1 MAKKIFLKQYGV
13 SVPDLLLQNR
23 NFETIGSINNI
34 HNFIYKENY
43 NGANELSFSVYKKEN
58 GCENPLW
65 DSLTDFKIIYI
76 PEFEERFEINTS
88 VTSGNSVIKSV
99 TAASLCESELSQTML
114 YDIEINTE
122 TDILNTNY
130 DVNFPTVFYRDP
142 EDFHSYD
149 WSNDKYRDYTDDKK
163 REVLKQSSLLHR
175 ILEKA
180 EHYSIGSIDS
190 SLKNIQREFSISGTD
205 LYSVLTG
212 EIAEE
217 FHCIFLFDSMTRT
230 ISAHDLY
237 NTCKKC
243 GYRGDFSDKCPECG
257 SEEFGGQYGKDTTV
271 FISTENLAQEISL
284 ETNKDSLKNCFY
296 VEGGDD
302 IITSA
307 VRSVNPNGTN
317 YIYEYN
323 DETKADMP
331 EELSSTITAYDKLYQ
346 EYITQKTF
354 PLDSAAVDD
363 YNRVVDEI
371 NRLFEEDDSI
381 NFLQVEQTLTGFPA
395 VTKVIYEATDLY
407 QFVNNSMMPT
417 IHIDGLGLEESLTNI
432 INGFSDGFSMIK
444 DDGTTEKYFQN
455 QIALRN
461 HTTATQRTME
471 NAIKKS
477 ARLYYSRAYYDLEIH
492 TASYAQATEN
502 GPGRWLGTF
511 TLTSLTETDSHGV
524 PKSLT
529 SEPISLEITDNAE
542 LYVEQAIYR
551 KVGEIEK
558 SKYGEIT
565 SLNMDFDTFQEKIRR
580 YSFHELERLRECFQA
595 CLDIIITADIFD
607 ETLYEKYYTFYKQR
621 FDQIDL
627 EELPERE
634 SQLSCIRKLYYYDSS
649 AYETSGLLYEIKKE
663 VNRTLN
669 FKEYLL
675 SNPLSYESYPGAD
688 LWKTFCAY
696 RREDKYT
703 NSNYISDGLT
713 NADVIA
719 KAQSLFDTAK
729 KELYK
734 AANLQVT
741 LSANLNNLL
750 AMEEFQPLADSFSCG
765 NWIRVEMEGQIYRL
779 RLLSYQISYDDL
791 PSLEVEFSTVEKLWC
806 GDSDIKSI
814 LDSAKSMASS
824 YSYTVQQVNNSAKTS
839 KQVENWVEKGLDATA
854 AKIVNSAD
862 NQDIVIDRNG
872 ILCRKYDDLKESYGR
887 YQMRIISNGAYLYDT
902 ATDTVKTGIGEFLYP
917 NPEDNFKETIGY
929 GVIADTIVGSL
940 ILGENLAIY
949 NTNGSLRFDG
959 SGLSITN
966 NENTVSIN
974 PNNNEKLIRIT
985 NSKGEDVFYTN
996 DIGNLTMSGTIVGS
1010 QFIGGQINIGK
1021 DNFIVDPEGN
1031 VFSNG
1036 TITSNGAVSFAN
1048 GGLTYNDADG
1058 LKVRGTITAESGSKI
1073 GNLSINN
1080 NRLTYGNFG
1089 IDTSSTNSG
1098 NIALWLGNTNPSSA
1112 PFRVTYDG
1120 KLYAKNGDFS
1130 GSIDTTSGKI
1140 GGFTITNNSIYSGVD
1155 NKNSTEKGINISSD
1169 GTIISIGEALPAG
1182 GHLVTYPPEVE
1193 ITSGYITFF
1202 DAGYNSAKTSPT
1214 GFTQISSN
1222 GLWCAYRSEIPWFVA
1237 SNVNKSVDIYEGTL
1251 SVSDKAQIGSMEISK
1266 DISVMGDAFI
1276 GGAIESGDGLTVG
1289 KNLNISGKYL
1299 YFPVYGYT
1307 GNMYPAIYND
1317 ETNGY
1322 TYFGSGANDANGQGS
1337 SMETFVRGFNVHLY
1351 STTSGGGVY
1360 LGKSGSTAVT
1370 SDENFKILTNIDER
1384 YENFF
1389 YSLKPT
1395 LYKYKTGHRKH
1406 IGFGARAVEQALKD
1420 SALENE
1426 EFAGLVIQKDVN
1438 LPEDYGMDSN
1448 GNTHFDEIYSLRYEE
1463 FISLNTLM
1471 TQKALIKM
1479 KEQGADIQSLK
1490 NENEKLKSEIKTI
1503 KEQLNTILK

>member
-1 MAKKIFLKQYGV
+1 MAKKIFHKQYGV
-13 SVPDLLLQNR
+13 SVPALLLQNR

-524 PKSLT
+524 PKLLT

-634 SQLSCIRKLYYYDSS
+634 SQLNCVRKLYYYDSS
-649 AYETSGLLYEIKKE
+649 EYETSGLLYEIKKE

-675 SNPLSYESYPGAD
+675 SNPLSCESYPGAG

-703 NSNYISDGLT
+703 NSNYISDGLV
-713 NADVIA
+713 NADIIA

-765 NWIRVEMEGQIYRL
+765 NWIRVEIEGQIYRL

-917 NPEDNFKETIGY
+917 NPEDNFKETVGY
-929 GVIADTIVGSL
+929 GVIADTVVGSL
-940 ILGENLAIY
+940 ILGKNLAIY

-1140 GGFTITNNSIYSGVD
+1140 GGFTIGKNAIYNGTNSMTSNEVGIYLGIDGIRSYGNHTHPGV
-1155 NKNSTEKGINISSD
+1155 KN
-1169 GTIISIGEALPAG
+1169 
-1182 GHLVTYPPEVE
+1182 Y
-1193 ITSGYITFF
+1193 
-1202 DAGYNSAKTSPT
+1202 
-1214 GFTQISSN
+1214 
-1222 GLWCAYRSEIPWFVA
+1222 
-1237 SNVNKSVDIYEGTL
+1237 VDITQGELTCSVANVRVLDARHIEMDGIGAM
-1251 SVSDKAQIGSMEISK
+1251 SVSSGALNIDTGVYSHYLA
-1266 DISVMGDAFI
+1266 I
-1276 GGAIESGDGLTVG
+1276 GGRSADGKHEIDTVTFPSDIEVSIHDGLTVG
-1289 KNLNISGKYL
+1289 KNLNIKGKYL
-1299 YFPVYGYT
+1299 LFPAYG
-1307 GNMYPAIYND
+1307 NPADIYPAIYND

-1438 LPEDYGMDSN
+1438 LPEDYSMDSD